1 MSIVRKIIGFFLQA
15 ISVAA
20 AIYSAAMVIAAFTTM
35 ATAMIVFFGGGV
47 AATVIVYAIM
57 GILGLV
63 CAAGAALLAMISIG
77 FIIGL
82 VIMLMAMCSGKFSK
96 AANEAAGVE
105 IEPAPVAA

>member
-47 AATVIVYAIM
+47 FVRRRE
-57 GILGLV
+57 
-63 CAAGAALLAMISIG
+63 
-77 FIIGL
+77 
-82 VIMLMAMCSGKFSK
+82 K
-96 AANEAAGVE
+96 ARQGNDS
-105 IEPAPVAA
+105 PAPDLSSPRHSWARGNP

>member
-1 MSIVRKIIGFFLQA
+1 
-15 ISVAA
+15 
-20 AIYSAAMVIAAFTTM
+20 MV
-35 ATAMIVFFGGGV
+35 
-47 AATVIVYAIM
+47 
-57 GILGLV
+57 ILGLV
-63 CAAGAALLAMISIG
+63 CAAGAALLTMISIG